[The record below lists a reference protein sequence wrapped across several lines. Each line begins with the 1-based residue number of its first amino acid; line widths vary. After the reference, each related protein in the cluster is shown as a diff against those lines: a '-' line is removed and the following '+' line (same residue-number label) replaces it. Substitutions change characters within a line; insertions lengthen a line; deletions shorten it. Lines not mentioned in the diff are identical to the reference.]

1 MVSCES
7 GLVRVCNKEGS
18 MKTVPFIKMHGAG
31 NDFVIVECRSE
42 DPRLT
47 ASDIKEICDRHKGI
61 GCDQLVLLKASS
73 VADLRVEFYN
83 GDGSQSGACGN
94 ATRCVASLVMM
105 QNEQSSATIETS
117 GGRILECYATGEVLD
132 SGEELYTV
140 NMGAAQYGWDE
151 IPLAQEMDTLLLP
164 LPLGEGRGEGS
175 SAPSCVS
182 MGNPH
187 CIFFVN
193 NVNAVDILNY
203 GPAVENHQFFP
214 QRTNVEFVQ
223 VISKNEI
230 NLRVWERG
238 TGETLAC
245 GSGACAAVAGG
256 VRRGL
261 LSNKV
266 LVHLPGGDLQI
277 EIIENGDI
285 MMTGPVMIVF
295 TGVIEL

>member
-1 MVSCES
+1 
-7 GLVRVCNKEGS
+7 

-42 DPRLT
+42 DPKLN

-61 GCDQLVLLKASS
+61 GCDQLVLLKASQ
-73 VADLRVEFYN
+73 VADVRVEFYN

-94 ATRCVASLVMM
+94 ATRCVASLLMM
-105 QNEQSSATIETS
+105 QSEGHTATIETS
-117 GGRILECYATGEVLD
+117 DGRVLECYNTGEVLD

-140 NMGAAQYGWDE
+140 NMGAAKYDWQD
-151 IPLAQEMDTLLLP
+151 IPLAKEMDTLSLDLESGDLKKP
-164 LPLGEGRGEGS
+164 
-175 SAPSCVS
+175 SAVN

-187 CIFFVN
+187 CVFFVDD
-193 NVNAVDILNY
+193 VSKAPVKEHGSYI
-203 GPAVENHQFFP
+203 ENHPIFP

-223 VISKNEI
+223 IISKNEI

-238 TGETLAC
+238 SGETLAC
-245 GSGACAAVAGG
+245 GSGACAAVAAG
-256 VRRGL
+256 VRRQL

-266 LVHLPGGDLQI
+266 KVHLPGGDLHI